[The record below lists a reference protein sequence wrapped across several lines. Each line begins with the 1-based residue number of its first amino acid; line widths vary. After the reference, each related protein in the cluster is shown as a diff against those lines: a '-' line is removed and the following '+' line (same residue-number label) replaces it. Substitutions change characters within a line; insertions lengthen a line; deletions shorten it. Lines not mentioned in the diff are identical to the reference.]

1 MIQVI
6 DNILCPKEEM
16 AMEAY
21 EGINGRDTLIA
32 ELKEKYST
40 DTAESIIFIQASG
53 GQGKSYVVNKLID
66 EISDKKFTV
75 FLNYE
80 DELRTVSVSAC
91 EGVKKINSF
100 GLTGG
105 AAGFSIG
112 FSVGWN
118 NSSSQ
123 YEKIRSMFSKY
134 LTKDVLICVDNFEDI
149 SDVLRFLIIQ
159 IIRNVKRLET
169 DYNKKIFVLIT
180 SKIDTYNDNILR
192 YTVSSRIIKLPKYD
206 FNDIEKFFKI
216 QNKLINVD
224 NNKIYS
230 LCQGNLNLADF
241 IYDEMCIQ
249 NNDYL
254 NTLSDVV
261 NRRLAILKVQGEQ
274 KELSS
279 NDIED
284 IIFSASLA
292 IKKITAQLL
301 NNIVEK
307 KVPLITQGLD
317 IACEESLL
325 EKNLEKYYIFI
336 SDEIQE
342 YIAKLSIERREDLLI
357 SYYNYYTQNEP
368 DEYYIRAHYIYKY
381 QGHLN
386 DLSEALFLLA
396 YSFAKKTS
404 DVSKIKMI
412 EQIFFS
418 PNVDENRRS
427 RFEKIK
433 NFYNDIIN
441 EADLSKITFDYEGL
455 ENEYLDMTVLAE
467 VSCEYFELLYRK
479 TPMNTPTAF
488 RILNKCIGYAENELI
503 IGNTEI
509 EGILQI
515 DEKILRLKII
525 YDIAPC
531 VLDQKNDYDTF
542 IKLYNLSK
550 ELNGSKISK
559 KQKSLGEYIE
569 NVFNRKAFL
578 FVNQASCDIYYEK
591 AKKYFGR
598 HEIWLEYYITL
609 VCQAGTYI
617 VIQEFEKAIQVCQTI
632 KKECEERQIL
642 LPQIEKL
649 YNNEAIAEFLLA
661 ERQSRTVAKAKSA
674 AKKTLSKLKRL
685 INKEANATQFVIYT
699 NICSLCL
706 YIDDRKQY
714 CKYKGIFEKIYQ
726 CGNLADI
733 TDESIDDFYRYYF
746 AWFELYCAISDDN
759 WTDAE
764 KIVDSLS
771 NFVPALFRKQEI
783 FWEEKLAA
791 VRALIGKKEK
801 KNAYDFCNNLVQTKR
816 QEQILSKFFY
826 RGLMLSDLQYTSYF

>member
-1 MIQVI
+1 MV
-6 DNILCPKEEM
+6 
-16 AMEAY
+16 AY
-21 EGINGRDTLIA
+21 EGLDGRDTLIA
-32 ELKEKYST
+32 ELKEKYCAKS
-40 DTAESIIFIQASG
+40 AESIILIQASR
-53 GQGKSYVVNKLID
+53 GQGKSYIINKLAD
-66 EISDKKFTV
+66 EIPHKKFT
-75 FLNYE
+75 FFMNYE
-80 DELRTVSVSAC
+80 DELRTVNAY
-91 EGVKKINSF
+91 EGIQKINAI
-100 GLTGG
+100 GLSGG
-105 AAGFSIG
+105 IAGISIG

-118 NSSSQ
+118 KLSTQ
-123 YEKIRSMFSKY
+123 YEKIRNMFAPY
-134 LTKDVLICVDNFEDI
+134 LKKDVLICIDNIETI
-149 SDVLRFLIIQ
+149 SDELRFLIIQ
-159 IIRNVKRLET
+159 IIRNVKRLEN
-169 DYNKKIFVLIT
+169 DYCKKIFVLIT
-180 SKIDTYNDNILR
+180 STLDIYSDNILK
-192 YTVSSRIIKLPKYD
+192 YTISSKIIKLPKYTL
-206 FNDIEKFFKI
+206 NDIENFFKL
-216 QNKLINVD
+216 QKKLINAD
-224 NNKIYS
+224 SKKIYS

-241 IYDEMCIQ
+241 LYNEMCVQ

-254 NTLSDVV
+254 DTLSDVV

-274 KELSS
+274 KALNS

-292 IKKITAQLL
+292 IKKISAQLL

-307 KVPLITQGLD
+307 KVSLITQGLD
-317 IACEESLL
+317 IACEEYLL
-325 EKNLEKYYIFI
+325 EKDFKKYYFFI

-342 YIAKLSIERREDLLI
+342 YIAKLSIEKRDDLLI

-368 DEYYIRAHYIYKY
+368 DEYYTRAYYIYKY

-396 YSFAKKTS
+396 YSFAQKIS
-404 DVSKIKMI
+404 DDSKIKLI
-412 EQIFFS
+412 EKIFFS
-418 PNVDENRRS
+418 SKVDEKRRS
-427 RFEKIK
+427 HFEKVK
-433 NFYNDIIN
+433 NFYDDIMN
-441 EADLSKITFDYEGL
+441 EDDWSKINYDYNEL
-455 ENEYLDMTVLAE
+455 ESTYLDMTVLAE
-467 VSCEYFELLYRK
+467 VSCEYFGLLYRK
-479 TPMNTPTAF
+479 TPMNTPIAS

-503 IGNTEI
+503 IDNAEI

-531 VLDQKNDYDTF
+531 VLDQRNDYDTF
-542 IKLYNLSK
+542 QKLYNLSK

-559 KQKSLGEYIE
+559 KQKSISEYIE

-578 FVNQASCDIYYEK
+578 FVNQAACDIYYEK

-617 VIQEFEKAIQVCQTI
+617 VIQEFEKAIQICQTVR
-632 KKECEERQIL
+632 KECEERQIL

-661 ERQSRTVAKAKSA
+661 EQQSGTIEKAKSA
-674 AKKTLSKLKRL
+674 SKKTLSKLKKL

-706 YIDDRKQY
+706 YIADRKQY
-714 CKYKGIFEKIYQ
+714 YKYKSIFEKIYK
-726 CGNLADI
+726 CKNLADI

-746 AWFELYCAISDDN
+746 AWFELYCAINDAN
-759 WTDAE
+759 WNYAE
-764 KIVDSLS
+764 KIADSLN

-783 FWEEKLAA
+783 FWDKKLAS
-791 VRALIGKKEK
+791 VKELIKKKEK
-801 KNAYDFCNNLVQTKR
+801 KNAYDFCNNLVQAKR
-816 QEQILSKFFY
+816 QEQMLSKFFY

>member
-1 MIQVI
+1 MVM
-6 DNILCPKEEM
+6 D
-16 AMEAY
+16 AY
-21 EGINGRDTLIA
+21 EGLDGRDTLIA
-32 ELKEKYST
+32 KLKEKYSAKS
-40 DTAESIIFIQASG
+40 AESIILIQASR
-53 GQGKSYVVNKLID
+53 GQGKSYVVNKLTN
-66 EISDKKFTV
+66 EIPQKEFTV

-80 DELRTVSVSAC
+80 DELRTV
-91 EGVKKINSF
+91 GDYKGINKINAI
-100 GLTGG
+100 GLSGG
-105 AAGFSIG
+105 IAGVSMG

-118 NSSSQ
+118 HSSSQ
-123 YEKIRSMFSKY
+123 YEKIRSMFASY
-134 LTKDVLICVDNFEDI
+134 LKKDVLICVDNFENI
-149 SDVLRFLIIQ
+149 SDELRFLITQ
-159 IIRNVKRLET
+159 IIRNIKRLEN
-169 DYNKKIFVLIT
+169 DYCKKIFVLIT
-180 SKIDTYNDNILR
+180 STQDIYNDNFLR
-192 YTVSSRIIKLPKYD
+192 YTISSKIIKLPKYAL
-206 FNDIEKFFKI
+206 NDIENFFKL
-216 QNKLINVD
+216 QKKLLNAD
-224 NNKIYS
+224 SEKIYS

-241 IYDEMCIQ
+241 LYDEICIQ

-254 NTLSDVV
+254 DTLSDVID
-261 NRRLAILKVQGEQ
+261 RRLSILKIQGEQ

-307 KVPLITQGLD
+307 KVSLITQGLD

-325 EKNLEKYYIFI
+325 EKELKKYYIFI

-357 SYYNYYTQNEP
+357 SFYNYYTQNEP

-381 QGHLN
+381 QGYLN
-386 DLSEALFLLA
+386 DLSESLFLLA
-396 YSFAKKTS
+396 YSFAQKMS
-404 DVSKIKMI
+404 DDSKIKMI
-412 EQIFFS
+412 EKIFFS
-418 PNVDENRRS
+418 TNVDENRRS

-433 NFYNDIIN
+433 NFYDDIMN
-441 EADLSKITFDYEGL
+441 EADWSKISFDYEEL
-455 ENEYLDMTVLAE
+455 ENAYLDMTVLAE
-467 VSCEYFELLYRK
+467 VTCEYFGLLYRK
-479 TPMNTPTAF
+479 TPMNTPTAS

-503 IGNTEI
+503 IDNAEV

-531 VLDQKNDYDTF
+531 VLDQRNDYDTF
-542 IKLYNLSK
+542 QKLYSLSK

-591 AKKYFGR
+591 AKKFFGK

-617 VIQEFEKAIQVCQTI
+617 VIQEFEKSIQICQMVR
-632 KKECEERQIL
+632 KECEERQIL

-661 ERQSRTVAKAKSA
+661 EQSGTMTKARNASKKS
-674 AKKTLSKLKRL
+674 LSKLKKL

-714 CKYKGIFEKIYQ
+714 YKYKSIFEKIYK
-726 CGNLADI
+726 CRDLADT

-746 AWFELYCAISDDN
+746 AWFELYCAINDDN
-759 WTDAE
+759 WNGAE
-764 KIVDSLS
+764 KIADSLN

-783 FWEEKLAA
+783 FWERKLAA
-791 VRALIGKKEK
+791 VKEQIRNREK

-816 QEQILSKFFY
+816 QEQMLSKFFY